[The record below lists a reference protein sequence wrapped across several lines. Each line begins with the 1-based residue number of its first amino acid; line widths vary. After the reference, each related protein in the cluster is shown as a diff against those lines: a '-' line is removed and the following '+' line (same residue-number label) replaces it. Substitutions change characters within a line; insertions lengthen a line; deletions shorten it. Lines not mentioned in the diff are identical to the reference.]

1 MDNRLEDA
9 QKIVD
14 EFNKDT
20 DMKRVEEFVKDNKI
34 QFDFEDKTYR
44 VKLLSLKDKEEVN
57 SLKIKKFYQL
67 FSEGVKLTKNL
78 IEMLK
83 EQRIDIDKLDED
95 IRKLSTQKKEIE
107 LQIGEAIA
115 KNEVEIILNS
125 YGEKWAELENQQKI
139 LNTQRTLVLEYSLEN
154 QLENYVYQLVTY
166 LSLEVKDGE
175 EFKKAFVSLED
186 FQNNCKEILAIKAG
200 QFSVI
205 LQTM

>member
-83 EQRIDIDKLDED
+83 EQGIDIDKLDED